1 MNSRK
6 PKHRRGRAGKGRFTT
21 HESLALH
28 PIVLLF
34 DKPEVKDVLSSRG
47 EDYLRF
53 IDIQH
58 LLCQESPSSSP
69 KDCPE
74 FSECKKCHRFKKC
87 PSVRLKD
94 WDRKFSSRQLEA
106 MRTYSRKSHL
116 SDHLRRLDNEGYI
129 DKIGWGRYRLAENE
143 QYRNAA
149 AAVKKY
155 LIGTLEK
162 WPVHLILT
170 HQSGYYFLVPGELR
184 EEFEED
190 FNELSHLADQVR
202 SKIGELKMKSVLV
215 DIADAFERE
224 LSRMKRDKD
233 RVYLE
238 RYLKNHIE
246 IQLVNL
252 GLDEEDFKDQVD
264 GIFSVRLDIDKS
276 ELKRIEKEIEEEERA
291 VREARRD
298 ISRAFWLEQERSPW
312 AEKYDSL
319 MKRSDNPPSKAKI
332 RRIKEILEREE
343 AFQKWFENSGMCI
356 LPNVLEDSPLVVIEH
371 STIGL
376 AAPKPGEGQDP
387 EDANGE
393 RERKKV

>member
-1 MNSRK
+1 MSSKR
-6 PKHRRGRAGKGRFTT
+6 PKDTGERRGREFTT
-21 HESLALH
+21 SETLALH

-34 DKPEVKDVLSSRG
+34 NKPEVREVMSSRD
-47 EDYLRF
+47 EDDLRF
-53 IDIQH
+53 SDLQY
-58 LLCQESPSSSP
+58 LLCQELPSPSP
-69 KDCPE
+69 RDCPE
-74 FSECKKCHRFKKC
+74 LTDCEDCYKSKKC
-87 PSVRLKD
+87 PSTKLKD
-94 WDRKFSSRQLEA
+94 WDRRFSSEQLKEI
-106 MRTYSRKSHL
+106 RVYGRKSHL
-116 SDHLRRLDNEGYI
+116 ADNLRRLDDEGYI
-129 DKIGWGRYRLAENE
+129 EKIRWGRYRLIENE
-143 QYRNAA
+143 QYSNTAA
-149 AAVKKY
+149 AIRKY
-155 LIGTLEK
+155 LRRVIGEC
-162 WPVHLILT
+162 PVDLILI
-170 HQSGYYFLVPGELR
+170 HESGYYFPMPMELP

-190 FNELSHLADQVR
+190 FNELSLLANR
-202 SKIGELKMKSVLV
+202 MRAKIGELKMKSVLV
-215 DIADAFERE
+215 DVADAFEWE

-298 ISRAFWLEQERSPW
+298 ISRAFWLEQEVSPW

-356 LPNVLEDSPLVVIEH
+356 PQNVLEDSPLVVIEH

-376 AAPKPGEGQDP
+376 AAPRPGEGQNP
-387 EDANGE
+387 EDANRE

>member
-1 MNSRK
+1 MPTRRLK
-6 PKHRRGRAGKGRFTT
+6 ARGERRGREFTT
-21 HESLALH
+21 SETLALH

-34 DKPEVKDVLSSRG
+34 NKPEVREVMRSRN
-47 EDYLRF
+47 EDSLQFLDCQYC
-53 IDIQH
+53 
-58 LLCQESPSSSP
+58 LCKELPSPSP

-74 FSECKKCHRFKKC
+74 LSNCKECHRFKRC
-87 PSVRLKD
+87 PSTKLKD
-94 WDRKFSSRQLEA
+94 WDRKFSSGQLED
-106 MRTYSRKSHL
+106 MRVYGRKSHL
-116 SDHLRRLDNEGYI
+116 ADNLRRLDNEGYI
-129 DKIGWGRYRLAENE
+129 VKVGWGRYRLIENE
-143 QYRNAA
+143 QHSNIAA
-149 AAVKKY
+149 ATKKY
-155 LIGTLEK
+155 LRRVIGEC
-162 WPVHLILT
+162 PVDLILI
-170 HQSGYYFLVPGELR
+170 HESGYYFPMPMELP

-190 FNELSHLADQVR
+190 FNELSLLANR
-202 SKIGELKMKSVLV
+202 MRAKIGELKMKSVLV
-215 DIADAFERE
+215 DITAAFERE

-264 GIFSVRLDIDKS
+264 GIFSVRSDVDKS

-291 VREARRD
+291 VREARRT
-298 ISRAFWLEQERSPW
+298 ISRAFWLEQETSPW

-319 MKRSDNPPSKAKI
+319 MKRSDNPPSEAKI

-356 LPNVLEDSPLVVIEH
+356 PQNVLEDSPLVVIEH

>member
-1 MNSRK
+1 MPTRRLK
-6 PKHRRGRAGKGRFTT
+6 ARGERRGREFTT
-21 HESLALH
+21 SETLALH

-34 DKPEVKDVLSSRG
+34 NKPEVREVMRSRN
-47 EDYLRF
+47 EDSLRF
-53 IDIQH
+53 LDFQYC
-58 LLCQESPSSSP
+58 LCQELPSPSP

-74 FSECKKCHRFKKC
+74 LSNCNECHRFKRC
-87 PSVRLKD
+87 PSTRLRD
-94 WDRKFSSRQLEA
+94 WDRRLSSEQLED
-106 MRTYSRKSHL
+106 MRVFSRKSHL
-116 SDHLRRLDNEGYI
+116 ARNLHRLDDKGYI
-129 DKIGWGRYRLAENE
+129 DKVGWGRYRLIENE
-143 QYRNAA
+143 QHSNIAA
-149 AAVKKY
+149 AIKKY
-155 LIGTLEK
+155 LRRVIGEC
-162 WPVHLILT
+162 PVDLILV
-170 HQSGYYFLVPGELR
+170 HESGSYFPMPMELP

-190 FNELSHLADQVR
+190 FNELSLLANR
-202 SKIGELKMKSVLV
+202 MRAKIGELKMKSVLL

-233 RVYLE
+233 RVYVE

-252 GLDEEDFKDQVD
+252 GLDEKDFKDQVD

-291 VREARRD
+291 VRDARRD
-298 ISRAFWLEQERSPW
+298 ISKAFWLEQEASPW

-319 MKRSDNPPSKAKI
+319 MKKSDNPPSEAKI

-356 LPNVLEDSPLVVIEH
+356 PQNVLEDSPLVVIEH

-393 RERKKV
+393 RERKRV